1 VSSPSPARGSSY
13 MGLFFSSSVFA
24 SLASHGPSRNVTQ
37 MTQMTQMTH
46 LPYIRA
52 ERAAWPEWWRAA

>member
-1 VSSPSPARGSSY
+1 MSSPNPARGSSY

-24 SLASHGPSRNVTQ
+24 SLASHGPSRNVTL
-37 MTQMTQMTH
+37 MTLMTH

>member
-1 VSSPSPARGSSY
+1 VSSPNPARGSSY

-24 SLASHGPSRNVTQ
+24 SLASHGPSRNVTL
-37 MTQMTQMTH
+37 MTH